1 MQESQNNQD
10 AGWLEPAE
18 ASAEQHPENK
28 EQDLAH
34 PTELTDVSLT
44 AAATA
49 GAQPKDDH
57 TDPMDQDTNML
68 PANEGTHGTMQVSNS
83 NSEAQPKGPQS
94 VHAFRAAQAEEEQ
107 RRREAT
113 PEELA
118 NLGKAVDM
126 VQARSC
132 QLSPSLLTVGQNP
145 DVLDS
150 PARDAFERGETAFL
164 PQTRHCIMY
173 MHTWSPVCFQD
184 KTTLCPV
191 KCQQVKCCT

>member
-1 MQESQNNQD
+1 MQESHNKQD

-18 ASAEQHPENK
+18 VSAEQHPEDM
-28 EQDLAH
+28 EHDLAH
-34 PTELTDVSLT
+34 PTEVSDISLT

-57 TDPMDQDTNML
+57 LDPMDQDTNTL
-68 PANEGTHGTMQVSNS
+68 PANEGTSGTLQFSDPDPES
-83 NSEAQPKGPQS
+83 QPMGPQS
-94 VHAFRAAQAEEEQ
+94 VHAVRAPEAEEEQ

-145 DVLDS
+145 DGLDS

-164 PQTRHCIMY
+164 TQARISHNTAPT
-173 MHTWSPVCFQD
+173 HTH
-184 KTTLCPV
+184 T
-191 KCQQVKCCT
+191 

>member
-1 MQESQNNQD
+1 MQEPQNKQD
-10 AGWLEPAE
+10 AELLEPAE
-18 ASAEQHPENK
+18 VSAEQHPEDM
-28 EQDLAH
+28 EHDLAH
-34 PTELTDVSLT
+34 PTEVSDIGLT

-57 TDPMDQDTNML
+57 LDPMDQDTNML
-68 PANEGTHGTMQVSNS
+68 PASEGTSGTMQVSNPDPES
-83 NSEAQPKGPQS
+83 QPIGLQS
-94 VHAFRAAQAEEEQ
+94 VHAIRAPQTEEEQ

-145 DVLDS
+145 DELDS
-150 PARDAFERGETAFL
+150 PARDAFERGETASCL
-164 PQTRHCIMY
+164 RPG
-173 MHTWSPVCFQD
+173 
-184 KTTLCPV
+184 
-191 KCQQVKCCT
+191 QVLRLH